1 MSDDILL
8 SLNQA
13 TKLYAGVPAIDGVD
27 FDLRR
32 GEIHALV
39 GENGAGKSTLTKVM
53 AGVVTLTSGTMTVD
67 GVEVLPK
74 SPLEA
79 RHLGIAMVFQENSLV
94 PTMTVAQNLFLGQER
109 FYNRLRGIYIAAQ
122 QFLQSLNFDVAPTVT
137 VGALGAA
144 KKQMVEIARAVLHK
158 AKVIIFDEPT
168 ASLTPEEKKYFFDL
182 VRDLKKRG
190 VSIVF
195 ISHALEEALLLADR
209 ITVLRDGKKVVTDD
223 ASKFDRARIVQAMVG
238 RDLSHTLYGVR
249 KTTVRKAGARVLT
262 AQNLKMAPMVKNN
275 SLSVFAGQITGVFG
289 LVGAGRTETFKIVAG
304 VLKRDFFYGGEI
316 FLHDKPVRF
325 LVPAPAVRAGIAYV
339 TEDRKIEGFFETTS
353 IARNIYL
360 GLMSKFPGGRAL
372 LSGREANKVGSDW
385 IKQLNIRAIGD
396 DAKVV
401 ELSGGNQQK
410 VVIAKSLAQEPD
422 LIIFDEPTR
431 GVDVGAIVEIHELI
445 NRLADEGKAVVV
457 ISSYLPEIMALS
469 DRILVSRQG
478 KVVEE
483 FSALEATEEKIM
495 YAAIH

>member
-1 MSDDILL
+1 VSDNILEL
-8 SLNQA
+8 RKA
-13 TKLYAGVPAIDGVD
+13 TKLYSEVPAIDGVD
-27 FDLRR
+27 FELRR

-53 AGVVTLTSGTMTVD
+53 AGVVTLTSGSMLID
-67 GVEVLPK
+67 GRPVAPR

-79 RHLGIAMVFQENSLV
+79 RHLGVAMVFQENSLV

-122 QFLQSLNFDVAPTVT
+122 QFLQSLNFDVTPTAT
-137 VGALGAA
+137 VGMLGAA
-144 KKQMVEIARAVLHK
+144 KKQMVEIARAVLHQ
-158 AKVIIFDEPT
+158 AKIIIFDEPT

-182 VRDLKKRG
+182 VRDLKRRG

-209 ITVLRDGKKVVTDD
+209 ITVLRDGKHVVTDD
-223 ASKFDRARIVQAMVG
+223 AAKFDRARIVQAMVG
-238 RDLSHTLYGVR
+238 RDLSNTLYGA
-249 KTTVRKAGARVLT
+249 RKARVRPPGARALT
-262 AQNLKMAPMVKNN
+262 VQNLKMAPIVKNN

-304 VLKRDFFYGGEI
+304 VLKRDFVHGGEI
-316 FLHDKPVRF
+316 FLGGRPVRF
-325 LVPAPAVRAGIAYV
+325 RVPASAVRAGVAYV
-339 TEDRKIEGFFETTS
+339 TEDRKVEGFFETMS

-360 GLMSKFPGGRAL
+360 GLLAKFPNGRFLTSRA
-372 LSGREANKVGSDW
+372 EADKTGESW
-385 IKQLNIRAIGD
+385 ISQLNVRTIGRGV
-396 DAKVV
+396 KVV

-410 VVIAKSLAQEPD
+410 VVIAKSLAQEPS

-431 GVDVGAIVEIHELI
+431 GVDVGAIVEIHDLI

-457 ISSYLPEIMALS
+457 ISSYLPEILAIS
-469 DRILVSRQG
+469 DRILVCRQG

-483 FSALEATEEKIM
+483 FSALDVTEEKIM